1 MPKRKKQRALVTG
14 GAGFIGSHLCD
25 RLLDEGFAVL
35 CMDNLSTG
43 DLRNIAHL
51 EQASSFEFWKHDIK
65 IPFAVEADL
74 IFNFACPSSPQ
85 YYLDFPF
92 ETLQTNVLG
101 SINVLN
107 AALQSQAVV
116 IQASTSEIY
125 GEPVEHPQQ
134 EAYWGNVNP
143 IGPRSCYNEGK
154 RCAEALFFS
163 YFRKYNLPIKI
174 LRIFN
179 TYGPRLRTDDGRV
192 VSNFIVRSLKGQPLQ
207 IYGDGKQT
215 RSFCYVSDLIEG
227 VMRLAMTE
235 SSFHGPV
242 NIGNPDEKSILQLA
256 EMIKKLVD
264 SPSEIIYSPLP
275 QDDPSRRLPDIAL
288 AMRRLGW
295 MPQIGIEEG
304 LRRTIDYF
312 RELNGL

>member
-1 MPKRKKQRALVTG
+1 
-14 GAGFIGSHLCD
+14 
-25 RLLDEGFAVL
+25 
-35 CMDNLSTG
+35 
-43 DLRNIAHL
+43 
-51 EQASSFEFWKHDIK
+51 
-65 IPFAVEADL
+65 
-74 IFNFACPSSPQ
+74 
-85 YYLDFPF
+85 
-92 ETLQTNVLG
+92 
-101 SINVLN
+101 
-107 AALQSQAVV
+107 
-116 IQASTSEIY
+116 
-125 GEPVEHPQQ
+125 
-134 EAYWGNVNP
+134 
-143 IGPRSCYNEGK
+143 
-154 RCAEALFFS
+154 
-163 YFRKYNLPIKI
+163 
-174 LRIFN
+174 
-179 TYGPRLRTDDGRV
+179 
-192 VSNFIVRSLKGQPLQ
+192 PLQ